1 VAIVLEP
8 TQVAPGI
15 EMLSVRTPT
24 LPPATHTNSYVLGER
39 ELILVEPATSDSREL
54 VRIEAWLDARL
65 DAGAELTAV
74 VLTHH
79 HVDHVGGASEIAARF
94 GVPVWAHLETARRL
108 GKKGPPIAREL
119 VDGEVLLLDAGRSL
133 RVVHT
138 PGHAPGHVCLLDE
151 TSGALIA
158 GDMIAGVGSIL
169 IAPGDGDM
177 TEYLASL
184 ARMDEL
190 GASQLLPAHGLPI
203 ANAREKLRGYIAHRL
218 AREARVLAALAGLQR
233 AATSA
238 ELVPIAYDDTP
249 VLAWPL
255 AALSSEAHLVKLVRD
270 GRVAREGSA
279 FRAL

>member
-39 ELILVEPATSDSREL
+39 ELLLVEPATSDAREL

-65 DAGAELTAV
+65 DAGAELKAV

-79 HVDHVGGASEIAARF
+79 HADHVGGASEIAARF
-94 GVPVWAHLETARRL
+94 GVPVWAHTETARRL
-108 GKKGPPIAREL
+108 GKKGPRIAREL
-119 VDGEVLLLDAGRSL
+119 ADGEVLLVDADRRM

-158 GDMIAGVGSIL
+158 GDMVAGVGTIL

-218 AREARVLAALAGLQR
+218 AREARVLAALTGLGR
-233 AATSA
+233 AATLA

-270 GRVAREGSA
+270 GRVSREGSA